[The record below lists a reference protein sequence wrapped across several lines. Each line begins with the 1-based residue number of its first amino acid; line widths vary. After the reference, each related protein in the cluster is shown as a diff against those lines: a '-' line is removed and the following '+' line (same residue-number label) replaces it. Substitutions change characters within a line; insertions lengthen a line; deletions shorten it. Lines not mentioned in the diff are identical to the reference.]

1 MARIKWF
8 LMALFLF
15 LGQAALAADD
25 IEDDASLT
33 AMEKK
38 QLKQVQDSLALVTK
52 DSNQTKEEKQGV
64 LSDAL
69 KNVLVQNSQP
79 SDMSI
84 DALAGNLANN
94 IGIGSIGVQDSMKLT
109 KKLMKFLNKGDF
121 STDSNR
127 GLVKD
132 VEGIVQTSGLSQDD
146 RNKLY
151 NAVLTVVSTADGNA
165 PNSPRPHFVQ
175 LLLSNRG

>member
-1 MARIKWF
+1 MARMKWV

-33 AMEKK
+33 ATEKK
-38 QLKQVQDSLALVTK
+38 QLKQVQDSLAVVTK
-52 DSNQTKEEKQGV
+52 DNKQTKQDKQTA
-64 LSDAL
+64 LSDSL
-69 KNVLVQNSQP
+69 RTVLVQNSQP

-84 DALAGNLANN
+84 DLLAGNLANN
-94 IGIGSIGVQDSMKLT
+94 IGKGSIGIRDSMLVT

-121 STDSNR
+121 SIDSNR

-132 VEGIVQTSGLSQDD
+132 LEGVVQTSGLSQED
-146 RNKLY
+146 RNQLY
-151 NAVLTVVSTADGNA
+151 NSILTVVSTADGNA
-165 PNSPRPHFVQ
+165 RKK
-175 LLLSNRG
+175 

>member
-1 MARIKWF
+1 MARVKWA
-8 LMALFLF
+8 MVAVVLF
-15 LGQAALAADD
+15 LGQAGFAADD
-25 IEDDASLT
+25 IEDDASLS
-33 AMEKK
+33 ADQKK
-38 QLKQVQDSLALVTK
+38 QLKQVQDSLVAVTK
-52 DSNQTKEEKQGV
+52 DTNKTNDQKQSA
-64 LSDAL
+64 LSDSL
-69 KNVLVQNSQP
+69 RTVLVQNSQP

-94 IGIGSIGVQDSMKLT
+94 IGSGSIGVRDSLKLT
-109 KKLMKFLNKGDF
+109 KKLMQFLNKGDF
-121 STDSNR
+121 SIDSNR

-165 PNSPRPHFVQ
+165 RKK
-175 LLLSNRG
+175 

>member
-1 MARIKWF
+1 MARMKWV

-15 LGQAALAADD
+15 LGRAALAADD

-38 QLKQVQDSLALVTK
+38 QLKQVQDSLAVVTK
-52 DSNQTKEEKQGV
+52 DNKQTKQDKETA

-69 KNVLVQNSQP
+69 RNVLVQNSQP
-79 SDMSI
+79 SDKSI
-84 DALAGNLANN
+84 DLLAGNLANN
-94 IGIGSIGVQDSMKLT
+94 IGKGSIGIRDSMLVT

-121 STDSNR
+121 SIDSNR

-132 VEGIVQTSGLSQDD
+132 LEGVVQTSGLTQED
-146 RNKLY
+146 RNQLY
-151 NAVLTVVSTADGNA
+151 NSILTVVSTADGNA
-165 PNSPRPHFVQ
+165 RKK
-175 LLLSNRG
+175 

>member
-1 MARIKWF
+1 MGAMKWAMVAVVLVTVQTAF
-8 LMALFLF
+8 
-15 LGQAALAADD
+15 GADD

-33 AMEKK
+33 AAQKK

-52 DSNQTKEEKQGV
+52 DSKQTKEEKERA

-69 KNVLVQNSQP
+69 RIVLVQNSQP

-84 DALAGNLANN
+84 DKLASNMANN
-94 IGIGSIGVQDSMKLT
+94 IGAGSIGIRDSVKVT
-109 KKLMKFLNKGDF
+109 KKLMQFLNKGDF
-121 STDSNR
+121 SIDSNR

-146 RNKLY
+146 RNQFY

-165 PNSPRPHFVQ
+165 RKK
-175 LLLSNRG
+175 

>member
-1 MARIKWF
+1 MVRIKWAVITLVF
-8 LMALFLF
+8 L
-15 LGQAALAADD
+15 LGQRAFADD
-25 IEDDASLT
+25 EIDNDSSLT
-33 AMEKK
+33 ATEKK
-38 QLKQVQDSLALVTK
+38 QLKQVQDSLTAVTK
-52 DSNQTKEEKQGV
+52 DPKKTKEEKEGA

-69 KNVLVQNSQP
+69 RTVLVQNSQP

-94 IGIGSIGVQDSMKLT
+94 IGRGSIGVRDSMQLT

-121 STDSNR
+121 SIDSNR

-132 VEGIVQTSGLSQDD
+132 VEGIVQTSGLNQDD

-151 NAVLTVVSTADGNA
+151 NTILTVVSTADGNA
-165 PNSPRPHFVQ
+165 RMK
-175 LLLSNRG
+175 

>member
-1 MARIKWF
+1 MIRMKWF

-15 LGQAALAADD
+15 LGQAAWAADD

-33 AMEKK
+33 ATEKK
-38 QLKQVQDSLALVTK
+38 QLKQVQDSLVLVTK
-52 DSNQTKEEKQGV
+52 DSKQTKEEKESV

-84 DALAGNLANN
+84 DKLASNMANN
-94 IGIGSIGVQDSMKLT
+94 IGAGSIGIRDSVKVT
-109 KKLMKFLNKGDF
+109 KKLMQFLNKGDF
-121 STDSNR
+121 SIDSNR

-132 VEGIVQTSGLSQDD
+132 VEGILTPEQFAKFKAEC
-146 RNKLY
+146 NKQKTEKTG
-151 NAVLTVVSTADGNA
+151 A
-165 PNSPRPHFVQ
+165 
-175 LLLSNRG
+175 

>member
-1 MARIKWF
+1 MKWA
-8 LMALFLF
+8 MVAVVLF
-15 LGQAALAADD
+15 LGQTAFAADD
-25 IEDDASLT
+25 IDDDASLT
-33 AMEKK
+33 AAQKK

-52 DSNQTKEEKQGV
+52 DSKQTKEEKEGA

-84 DALAGNLANN
+84 DKLASN
-94 IGIGSIGVQDSMKLT
+94 IGAGSIGIRDSVKVT
-109 KKLMKFLNKGDF
+109 KKLMQFLNKGDF
-121 STDSNR
+121 SIDSNR

-146 RNKLY
+146 RNQFY

-165 PNSPRPHFVQ
+165 RKK
-175 LLLSNRG
+175 

>member
-15 LGQAALAADD
+15 LGRAALAADD

-38 QLKQVQDSLALVTK
+38 QLKQVQDNLAVVTK
-52 DSNQTKEEKQGV
+52 DNKQTKDQKQTA

-69 KNVLVQNSQP
+69 KTVLVQNSQP

-84 DALAGNLANN
+84 DLLAGDLATN
-94 IGIGSIGVQDSMKLT
+94 IGKGSIGVRDSMRVT

-165 PNSPRPHFVQ
+165 RKK
-175 LLLSNRG
+175 

>member
-1 MARIKWF
+1 MARMKWA
-8 LMALFLF
+8 MVGVMLF
-15 LGQAALAADD
+15 LGQAGFAADD
-25 IEDDASLT
+25 IDNDGSLT
-33 AMEKK
+33 ATEKK
-38 QLKQVQDSLALVTK
+38 QLKQVQDTLAAVTK
-52 DSNQTKEEKQGV
+52 DTKKTNEEKQGA

-69 KNVLVQNSQP
+69 RTVLVQNSQP

-165 PNSPRPHFVQ
+165 RKK
-175 LLLSNRG
+175 

>member
-1 MARIKWF
+1 MARMKWA
-8 LMALFLF
+8 MVGVMLF
-15 LGQAALAADD
+15 LGHTGFAADD
-25 IEDDASLT
+25 IDNDDSLT
-33 AMEKK
+33 AAEKK
-38 QLKQVQDSLALVTK
+38 QLKQVQDTLAAVTK
-52 DSNQTKEEKQGV
+52 DTKKTNEEKQGA

-69 KNVLVQNSQP
+69 RTVLVQNSQP

-165 PNSPRPHFVQ
+165 RKK
-175 LLLSNRG
+175 

>member
-1 MARIKWF
+1 MARLKW
-8 LMALFLF
+8 AIVVVVLF
-15 LGQAALAADD
+15 LGQAAVVADD

-33 AMEKK
+33 ATEKK
-38 QLKQVQDSLALVTK
+38 QLKEVQVSLAAVTK
-52 DSNQTKEEKQGV
+52 DTKKTNEEKQGA

-69 KNVLVQNSQP
+69 RTVLVQNSQP
-79 SDMSI
+79 SDLSI

-94 IGIGSIGVQDSMKLT
+94 VGTGSIAVQDSLKLT

-121 STDSNR
+121 SIDSNR

-151 NAVLTVVSTADGNA
+151 NAILTVVSTADGNA
-165 PNSPRPHFVQ
+165 RKK
-175 LLLSNRG
+175 